1 MYIIFDKRMFNKE
14 QILREVRKEIDWNLR
29 LNRKVGS
36 DGEILKL
43 KEILG
48 DIFSRT

>member
-1 MYIIFDKRMFNKE
+1 MFNKE
-14 QILREVRKEIDWNLR
+14 QILREMIKEIDWNLR
-29 LNRKVGS
+29 LNRNVGS